1 MKSSRKAVLT
11 AIVSDLAIATAK
23 LTAWAFTHSSG
34 MLSEAIHSLVDAG
47 NGSLLVL
54 GLHRSRK
61 QADETHPFGYGKE
74 LYFWTLLVA
83 LFVFFAGGGA
93 SIAEGYLRVRNP
105 QPLDHYLWNYVT
117 LGVAAL
123 FEAYSLYVGLEEF
136 RAGEGVPASWQAIR
150 ASKNP
155 STFTVIVE
163 DFAALAGLF
172 IAFLGTIF
180 DQTLGWHRADG
191 ISPLA
196 IGVHFD
202 GGGFVPD
209 GREQGSAGRRRRR
222 LQHIAGDSPAHAGRA
237 GCRAC
242 GVSHDYVFRSWQHSA
257 HDEYSLFGSL
267 SQEWDRRGRRSHRS
281 HDPRAISEHSPYL
294 PGGRVAPSQHAIG

>member
-1 MKSSRKAVLT
+1 MQGASKRMKSSRKAVLT
-11 AIVSDLAIATAK
+11 AIVSDLAIAAAK

-47 NGSLLVL
+47 NGSLLAV
-54 GLHRSRK
+54 GLNRTRK

-105 QPLDHYLWNYVT
+105 QPLDHYLWSYVT
-117 LGVAAL
+117 LGVAGL
-123 FEAYSLYVGLEEF
+123 FEGYSLYVGLEEF
-136 RAGEGVPASWQAIR
+136 RTGEGVSASWQAIR

-172 IAFLGTIF
+172 IAFLGTIL

-191 ISPLA
+191 MSSIA
-196 IGVHFD
+196 IGVILMGVAMFLMVESEVLLV
-202 GGGFVPD
+202 G
-209 GREQGSAGRRRRR
+209 E
-222 LQHIAGDSPAHAGRA
+222 
-237 GCRAC
+237 
-242 GVSHDYVFRSWQHSA
+242 GVSVSTVR
-257 HDEYSLFGSL
+257 E
-267 SQEWDRRGRRSHRS
+267 
-281 HDPRAISEHSPYL
+281 
-294 PGGRVAPSQHAIG
+294 

>member
-1 MKSSRKAVLT
+1 MPCTRRGWMGWAQPRTNGRLDTERKCPPFPARSSAPFIVVQRMQGLRRHSKQLASVFIPGLVSDHERWWMIQEASKGMKSSRKAVLT

-105 QPLDHYLWNYVT
+105 RPLDHYLWNYVT
-117 LGVAAL
+117 LGVAGL
-123 FEAYSLYVGLEEF
+123 FEGYSLYVGLEEF

-163 DFAALAGLF
+163 DF
-172 IAFLGTIF
+172 
-180 DQTLGWHRADG
+180 
-191 ISPLA
+191 
-196 IGVHFD
+196 
-202 GGGFVPD
+202 
-209 GREQGSAGRRRRR
+209 
-222 LQHIAGDSPAHAGRA
+222 
-237 GCRAC
+237 
-242 GVSHDYVFRSWQHSA
+242 
-257 HDEYSLFGSL
+257 
-267 SQEWDRRGRRSHRS
+267 
-281 HDPRAISEHSPYL
+281 
-294 PGGRVAPSQHAIG
+294 

>member
-11 AIVSDLAIATAK
+11 AIVSDLAIAAAK
-23 LTAWAFTHSSG
+23 LAAWVFTHSSG

-61 QADETHPFGYGKE
+61 PADETHPFGYGKE

-83 LFVFFAGGGA
+83 LFVFFVGGGA

-105 QPLDHYLWNYVT
+105 QPLDHYVWNYVT
-117 LGVAAL
+117 LGVAGL
-123 FEAYSLYVGLEEF
+123 FEGYSLSVGLEEF

-163 DFAALAGLF
+163 DFAAIAGLF
-172 IAFLGTIF
+172 IAFLGTIL
-180 DQTLGWHRADG
+180 DQALG
-191 ISPLA
+191 LA
-196 IGVHFD
+196 SRRRNILPRYRSDFD
-202 GGGFVPD
+202 GSGLVSD
-209 GREQGSAGRRRRR
+209 GRKQGTAGRGRRRLPHLAR
-222 LQHIAGDSPAHAGRA
+222 DPPAHAGRA
-237 GCRAC
+237 GGRAC
-242 GVSHDYVFRSWQHSA
+242 RLSHDHVFRFRQHFA
-257 HDEYSLFGSL
+257 HDEYSLFQVAL
-267 SQEWDRRGRRSHRS
+267 QKWD
-281 HDPRAISEHSPYL
+281 
-294 PGGRVAPSQHAIG
+294 